1 MGCAAPGT
9 GMARDNRSEPGG
21 GAGQGSQVEL
31 GRETLG
37 ALSAAST
44 ATLQTQLFS
53 LGLRNTF
60 VFGLRPLDPGSARFV
75 GEAFT
80 LRYIPA
86 REDLDVLTAFQDP
99 AHPQRLAIE
108 SVGPGQVLVMD
119 CRGQGRAAS
128 AGHILATRLRRRGA
142 VALVTDGSVRD
153 SPQIRRMGFPVFTSA
168 VSATTNLVLHHAVDV
183 QVPIG
188 CGGVPVYPGDVL
200 VGDEEGVVVIP
211 RHLAARI
218 AQPAAEQEELER
230 FILGRIQE
238 GAALPGTYPPD
249 EATLAAFRAAREATH
264 GKGSAHGA
272 VPGPPPRDAESAQP
286 DHGGGRSA

>member
-1 MGCAAPGT
+1 M
-9 GMARDNRSEPGG
+9 EL
-21 GAGQGSQVEL
+21 GQG
-31 GRETLG
+31 TLE
-37 ALSAAST
+37 ALEAAST

-60 VFGLRPLDPGSARFV
+60 LFGVRPLDPEHARFV

-86 REDLDVLTAFQDP
+86 REDLDVLEAFKDP

-128 AGHILATRLRRRGA
+128 AGHILTTRLQRRGA
-142 VALVTDGSVRD
+142 AALVTDGSVRD
-153 SPQIRRMGFPVFTSA
+153 SPHIRRMEFPVFTSA
-168 VSATTNLVLHHAVDV
+168 VSATTNLVLHHAVDI

-188 CGGVPVYPGDVL
+188 CGGVPVFPGDIL

-211 RHLAARI
+211 RHLAVQIAR
-218 AQPAAEQEELER
+218 PAAEQEDLER
-230 FILGRIQE
+230 FILDLVRA
-238 GAALPGTYPPD
+238 GAALPGTYPPS
-249 EATLAAFRAAREATH
+249 ETTLATYRAAAKPGTEGAPGPARGPATH
-264 GKGSAHGA
+264 
-272 VPGPPPRDAESAQP
+272 DAESIQP
-286 DHGGGRSA
+286 DHEGGRSA

>member
-1 MGCAAPGT
+1 MELDRGT
-9 GMARDNRSEPGG
+9 LEA
-21 GAGQGSQVEL
+21 L
-31 GRETLG
+31 G
-37 ALSAAST
+37 AAST

-60 VFGLRPLDPGSARFV
+60 LFGIRPLDPEYARFV

-86 REDLDVLTAFQDP
+86 REDLDVLDAFKDP

-128 AGHILATRLRRRGA
+128 AGHILTTRLQQRGA
-142 VALVTDGSVRD
+142 TALVTDGSVRD
-153 SPQIRRMGFPVFTSA
+153 SPHIRQMGFPVFTSA
-168 VSATTNLVLHHAVDV
+168 VSATTNLVLHHAVDM

-188 CGGVPVYPGDVL
+188 CGGVPVFPGDIL

-211 RHLAARI
+211 RHLAAQI
-218 AQPAAEQEELER
+218 AQPAADQEDLER
-230 FILGRIQE
+230 FILDLVRA
-238 GAALPGTYPPD
+238 GAALPGTYPPN
-249 EATLAAFRAAREATH
+249 ESTLARYRVTREA
-264 GKGSAHGA
+264 GQGGGSGSGRRPAPAGRPA
-272 VPGPPPRDAESAQP
+272 PARPYAESIQP
-286 DHGGGRSA
+286 DPEGGRSA